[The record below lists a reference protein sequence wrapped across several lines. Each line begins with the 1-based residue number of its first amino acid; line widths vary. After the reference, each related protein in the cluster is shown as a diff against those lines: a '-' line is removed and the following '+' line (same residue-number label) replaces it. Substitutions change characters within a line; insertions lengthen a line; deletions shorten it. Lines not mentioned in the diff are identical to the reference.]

1 MSEVRWRKEPGG
13 SLNSLNNPGRNT
25 LTNTWLPNRVMSE
38 ENHQSAA
45 STEVC
50 FFREGRE
57 GIDGE
62 MGTEV
67 RATPGWVISKPFK
80 VDLESSLGHWW
91 VSDWRER
98 AVLVAVAVEQILWGG
113 DCDTSGSGR
122 GSEYRAGARS
132 QMLRD
137 SSGQSQTGAEG
148 RGKIFLIKHQGVV
161 DEEDERRRSRWNDVS
176 SVKKGCGNNL
186 HSKQTKACTI

>member
-1 MSEVRWRKEPGG
+1 MILGETHLRTHGY
-13 SLNSLNNPGRNT
+13 
-25 LTNTWLPNRVMSE
+25 
-38 ENHQSAA
+38 Q
-45 STEVC
+45 TEWCLKRIIRLLQTQRFV
-50 FFREGRE
+50 FFREGGE

-62 MGTEV
+62 MGREV
-67 RATPGWVISKPFK
+67 RATPGWVISEPFK

-98 AVLVAVAVEQILWGG
+98 AVFVAGAVEQFLWGG

-132 QMLRD
+132 QMPGN
-137 SSGQSQTGAEG
+137 SSGQSQAGTEG

-161 DEEDERRRSRWNDVS
+161 DEEDKRRRSRWNDVS
-176 SVKKGCGNNL
+176 SVKKGCRNNL
-186 HSKQTKACTI
+186 HSKQTKVCTI